1 LTFFF
6 VDYSCFSRIYWGLV
20 AVFDCGKDVKKSIL
34 FTSFPTWVT
43 MVNTKKIPNDSEGN
57 GSESMTSRI
66 YSRMRADI
74 ISGQLEPARKLKI
87 AELRRR
93 YEAGASPIREA
104 LSLLTSDNLVE
115 RLDQRGF
122 RVVEAS
128 AKEFEELLRTRTWLE
143 ETAIRKSIEN
153 GDTTWEEQIILAAY
167 RLSRVPRFEDNGQ
180 FVANPEWEVRHK
192 HFHMALLAACGSSIL
207 LKFCDQLFDQN
218 TRYRHLSAPSAYPS
232 RDINAEHGAICDAVL
247 ARNADVAVELLVEHY
262 QRTSVFLARTA

>member
-1 LTFFF
+1 MAT
-6 VDYSCFSRIYWGLV
+6 D
-20 AVFDCGKDVKKSIL
+20 KTKSGEI
-34 FTSFPTWVT
+34 
-43 MVNTKKIPNDSEGN
+43 EGN

-66 YSRMRADI
+66 YTRMRADI

-87 AELRRR
+87 ADLRRR
-93 YEAGASPIREA
+93 YDAGASPIREA

-128 AKEFEELLRTRTWLE
+128 TKEFEVLLKTRTWIE
-143 ETAIRKSIEN
+143 ETALRKSIEN
-153 GDTTWEEQIILAAY
+153 GGTAWEDQVILAAY
-167 RLSRVPRFEDNGQ
+167 RLSRVPRFEADGR
-180 FVANPEWEVRHK
+180 FVANAEWEMRHK
-192 HFHMALLAACGSSIL
+192 HFHMTLLAACGSSIL

-247 ARNADVAVELLVEHY
+247 ARDADVAVDLLTQHY
-262 QRTSVFLARTA
+262 QRTSVFLNEDAPAQT